1 MAEGP
6 AASRWFYAHGGRRH
20 GPVEISRLVDLILA
34 GEIPETTLIWHPGLS
49 EWVMAGDLDDIRRE
63 LPPPLPLPAPALSES
78 DPAAALP
85 TDPPGAAADLGEGSG
100 TRRRR
105 KHRHRSTRDKRQWL
119 LPLLL
124 ILLLLMI
131 GLWLLLRR
139 MNEVPA
145 GRIILQGSLA
155 GSAGGAEATHP
166 EPATGLRSPRAHTA
180 SLALG
185 GFLQRPRPLR
195 PSRRTAG
202 DLPQEGPA

>member
-1 MAEGP
+1 MSEGA

-49 EWVMAGDLDDIRRE
+49 EWVTAGDLDEIRRE
-63 LPPPLPLPAPALSES
+63 LPPPLPAPALPES
-78 DPAAALP
+78 DPAAGLP
-85 TDPPGAAADLGEGSG
+85 TDPPDAAADLEEGSG
-100 TRRRR
+100 KRRRR
-105 KHRHRSTRDKRQWL
+105 KHRHRNPRDKTQWL

-155 GSAGGAEATHP
+155 VSAGAATHP
-166 EPATGLRSPRAHTA
+166 
-180 SLALG
+180 
-185 GFLQRPRPLR
+185 
-195 PSRRTAG
+195 
-202 DLPQEGPA
+202 

>member
-1 MAEGP
+1 MSEGA

-49 EWVMAGDLDDIRRE
+49 EWVTAGDLDEIRRE
-63 LPPPLPLPAPALSES
+63 LPPPLPVPALPES
-78 DPAAALP
+78 DPAAGLS
-85 TDPPGAAADLGEGSG
+85 TDPPDAAADLEEGSG
-100 TRRRR
+100 KRRRR
-105 KHRHRSTRDKRQWL
+105 KHRHRNPRDKTQWL

-145 GRIILQGSLA
+145 GRIILQGSLP
-155 GSAGGAEATHP
+155 GSAGAEGHA
-166 EPATGLRSPRAHTA
+166 
-180 SLALG
+180 
-185 GFLQRPRPLR
+185 
-195 PSRRTAG
+195 PSARNW
-202 DLPQEGPA
+202 L

>member
-1 MAEGP
+1 MSEG
-6 AASRWFYAHGGRRH
+6 AATSRWFYAHGGRRH

-49 EWVMAGDLDDIRRE
+49 EWVTAGDLDEIRRE
-63 LPPPLPLPAPALSES
+63 LPPPLPAPALPES
-78 DPAAALP
+78 DPAAGLP
-85 TDPPGAAADLGEGSG
+85 TDPPDAAADLGEGSG
-100 TRRRR
+100 KRRRR
-105 KHRHRSTRDKRQWL
+105 KHRHRNPRDKTQWL

-155 GSAGGAEATHP
+155 GAAGAEGH
-166 EPATGLRSPRAHTA
+166 EP
-180 SLALG
+180 LARNWL
-185 GFLQRPRPLR
+185 
-195 PSRRTAG
+195 
-202 DLPQEGPA
+202 